1 MHACEVWSRKKVDSG
16 VCVCKG
22 RVNRG
27 IIQAWQYAG
36 GDDDASE
43 LGDEFWDES
52 VGVHAHGHGRVAC
65 ADESGFWLCGGG
77 LDLDLGGGGGSGLF
91 GCFDGGAEVCVAVY
105 EQTVR
110 LLCLCLYARLCHA
123 GLVEGDLS
131 ARLDLL
137 DALHGVERGE
147 DELPVVSD
155 GDVALLFE
163 FERRVERHLLAVG
176 LAEGLCPSY
185 LSGVSLQLEVLVAL
199 GLAELEDLCVVAHE
213 GDALARVAGRGAEEA
228 VLDPHGGRG
237 WGCEGG
243 GGGRQGRMRAAGKF
257 FSRGRTTT
265 GAVPD

>member
-1 MHACEVWSRKKVDSG
+1 MS
-16 VCVCKG
+16 
-22 RVNRG
+22 
-27 IIQAWQYAG
+27 
-36 GDDDASE
+36 
-43 LGDEFWDES
+43 
-52 VGVHAHGHGRVAC
+52 
-65 ADESGFWLCGGG
+65 
-77 LDLDLGGGGGSGLF
+77 
-91 GCFDGGAEVCVAVY
+91 VAVY

-163 FERRVERHLLAVG
+163 FERGVERHLLAVG

-228 VLDPHGGRG
+228 VLDPHGGVG
-237 WGCEGG
+237 GDAKVVVVDDKGGCE
-243 GGGRQGRMRAAGKF
+243 RRES
-257 FSRGRTTT
+257 FSLVVAPRLALCPTE
-265 GAVPD
+265 P